1 LAQAAGLRPGAPPK
15 AGGSLGP
22 WPRGRPMSDGFGASI
37 LASFRKC
44 LGQFLRL
51 SAPTPCVEVTRLL
64 VELQFTPR
72 QINYLYETFQNLK
85 RFDSLTLTTGENEVS
100 VQSTFR
106 VVQSK
111 REWVEK
117 IMKLLLD
124 LAGFNEAVSWDGF
137 VFVFLQFCTLSKVEL
152 CQVLFFIISKHM
164 KSWTVQYLTSTQLEE
179 FYEDYKNCPVPSFD
193 TGMIEFSKLPLA
205 KYSMSDFIQ
214 LMFRFSQLIN
224 PCLHLQRQLQ
234 RAFPSAKFWAD
245 YDKIVVSNR
254 KIAIDF
260 FRHKKVSSILD
271 AIGLASQ
278 SSEAEELLST
288 QRYVLESKNRDH
300 RTKDEV
306 REDMMKV
313 LGEIKRVQ
321 AALGRGDT
329 PLPYAVLGLPMPHRE
344 KREHEEILPAWL
356 QEYADANA
364 ELLGVRKV
372 EQKAA
377 AMAAREAQRLA
388 VANSGLKSLED
399 VRESMQRTYG
409 TVAAATR
416 KTQLSKAFE
425 HTMAKRSEGER
436 RVELKRHMELDFI
449 RRNRRGEAR
458 RDSIVD
464 IIGRCRPCEL
474 IDRQVHKVQGH
485 L

>member
-1 LAQAAGLRPGAPPK
+1 
-15 AGGSLGP
+15 
-22 WPRGRPMSDGFGASI
+22 MSDGLGAGI
-37 LASFRKC
+37 LASIRKC
-44 LGQFLRL
+44 LGNFMRL
-51 SAPTPCVEVTRLL
+51 NAPTPCVEVTRLL

-72 QINYLYETFQNLK
+72 QINSLYETFQHLK

-106 VVQSK
+106 LVQSR

-117 IMKLLLD
+117 IMTLLLD
-124 LAGFNEAVSWDGF
+124 LAGFNEAVSWDGYI
-137 VFVFLQFCTLSKVEL
+137 FVFLQFCTLSKVEL

-179 FYEDYKNCPVPSFD
+179 FYEDYKDCPVSSFN
-193 TGMIEFSKLPLA
+193 TGIIEFSKLPLA
-205 KYSMSDFIQ
+205 KYNMSDFIQ

-234 RAFPSAKFWAD
+234 RALPHAKFWAD
-245 YDKIVVSNR
+245 YDHILVANR

-278 SSEAEELLST
+278 SKEAEENLRS
-288 QRYVLESKNRDH
+288 QRYLLESKHRDH

-306 REDMMKV
+306 REEMMKI

-321 AALGRGDT
+321 TALGRGDT
-329 PLPYAVLGLPMPHRE
+329 PLPHDALGLPMPQRE
-344 KREHEEILPAWL
+344 KREHEEVLPAWL

-372 EQKAA
+372 EKKAA
-377 AMAAREAQRLA
+377 TESAKKAQRLA
-388 VANSGLKSLED
+388 VENSGLKSLED
-399 VRESMQRTYG
+399 VRASMKRTYG
-409 TVAAATR
+409 TVVTTKKTPAA
-416 KTQLSKAFE
+416 QAFE
-425 HTMAKRSEGER
+425 QTMQKRSEGER
-436 RVELKRHMELDFI
+436 RVELKRHQELDFI

-458 RDSIVD
+458 RDNMVD
-464 IIGRCRPCEL
+464 ILGRCGPCEL
-474 IDRQVHKVQGH
+474 IDRPVHKVQGH

>member
-1 LAQAAGLRPGAPPK
+1 MGARFTAWHVLSLEKGAAPGKGDVLRCQGHRRLRRTGRISHLLRCRDAVNAFFSLGRQSVLQVACKVYDGQVDQEFYVDRITRVQAATSTSGPELSELLAELLVNAALSGAEVLGDLQAMRRFIAEKCRAMLGGDSEADAASDSLEHSTITSMNCFRTLYILGLLRTIPLRRVLRQQTPEC
-15 AGGSLGP
+15 
-22 WPRGRPMSDGFGASI
+22 D
-37 LASFRKC
+37 C
-44 LGQFLRL
+44 LPADRRYQMAAAL
-51 SAPTPCVEVTRLL
+51 SAG
-64 VELQFTPR
+64 
-72 QINYLYETFQNLK
+72 
-85 RFDSLTLTTGENEVS
+85 TGGG
-100 VQSTFR
+100 
-106 VVQSK
+106 K
-111 REWVEK
+111 K
-117 IMKLLLD
+117 
-124 LAGFNEAVSWDGF
+124 
-137 VFVFLQFCTLSKVEL
+137 
-152 CQVLFFIISKHM
+152 
-164 KSWTVQYLTSTQLEE
+164 
-179 FYEDYKNCPVPSFD
+179 
-193 TGMIEFSKLPLA
+193 
-205 KYSMSDFIQ
+205 
-214 LMFRFSQLIN
+214 
-224 PCLHLQRQLQ
+224 
-234 RAFPSAKFWAD
+234 AFPSAKFWAD

-449 RRNRRGEAR
+449 RRNRRGEAPR
-458 RDSIVD
+458 RDS
-464 IIGRCRPCEL
+464 GGHHWALPPLRA
-474 IDRQVHKVQGH
+474 DRQTSSQGPGAPLSRGGAFAAAVAISDLH
-485 L
+485 RDCTSQ